1 MRNMKTMAVIFL
13 LHLIPVL
20 VCCVIVVMSYDP
32 NPYAQNESH
41 LGWYMFFVIDFP
53 LGLLFHPI
61 GILLSVLF
69 HVLSPLTNNY
79 YWDCVIL
86 PACLFQILG
95 WLNWTMIWFGVVQ
108 YARQKS
114 TGACPKD

>member
-1 MRNMKTMAVIFL
+1 
-13 LHLIPVL
+13 
-20 VCCVIVVMSYDP
+20 MSYDP

-114 TGACPKD
+114 TGACPKDLK